1 MGLPSQNTPA
11 KSPESKNRDEQETA
25 QLGVLVLLDVYG
37 EVGEA
42 KMLEAEELILRA
54 LELRDEAKAIFN
66 RALRL
71 AEGHCKKYPDP
82 LPPKLPVYDPIDW

>member
-1 MGLPSQNTPA
+1 MRD
-11 KSPESKNRDEQETA
+11 RDEQETA
-25 QLGVLVLLDVYG
+25 QLGVLVLLEVYG

-54 LELRDEAKAIFN
+54 LELRDEAKAIFK

-82 LPPKLPVYDPIDW
+82 LPPKLPVYDPIEW

>member
-1 MGLPSQNTPA
+1 MELPSQNTTDDVTGQ
-11 KSPESKNRDEQETA
+11 KRRDEQETA
-25 QLGVLVLLDVYG
+25 QLGVLVLLEVYG

-54 LELRDEAKAIFN
+54 LELRDEANAIFN